1 LHLLRQQGVQYDVYE
16 LRKGADMQNYLRCD
30 AVEQLHNAWREAALG
45 APDHARRH
53 IGEALD
59 LLDYAVQQRAES
71 MGSLEAVRGYIES
84 ARAAAKQSDS
94 LGVVLA
100 LIAALQELEQEA
112 GNG

>member
-1 LHLLRQQGVQYDVYE
+1 
-16 LRKGADMQNYLRCD
+16 MQDYLRCG

-45 APDHARRH
+45 APDHAKRH
-53 IGEALD
+53 IGEVLE
-59 LLDYAVQQRAES
+59 LLDYVVQQRSES
-71 MGSLEAVRGYIES
+71 TASVETVRGYIES

-100 LIAALQELEQEA
+100 LIAALQELEQGA